1 MKMRNRTR
9 KFHDHLHFKLVHIS
23 KHHVI
28 YILYIFGVLLC
39 EINSRLK
46 INLHAFL
53 KDCKLN
59 NSKKNMT
66 DESCE
71 CRWQKKRDFSAINLF
86 MKLCTSQNN
95 HVSESMNSSG
105 GDAGWAAQPVPPVS
119 TAEGIIHPLRASLSQ
134 LAPITPLTLPPV
146 YPSVSQW
153 EPFSFFLTATSHSSI
168 CVATVCSFS
177 TSPKMTFIAA
187 ASLKQRPL
195 MFFGGTGSK
204 QTELPKRLRERFPSS
219 FVSL

>member
-1 MKMRNRTR
+1 MSVTK
-9 KFHDHLHFKLVHIS
+9 
-23 KHHVI
+23 
-28 YILYIFGVLLC
+28 
-39 EINSRLK
+39 
-46 INLHAFL
+46 
-53 KDCKLN
+53 
-59 NSKKNMT
+59 
-66 DESCE
+66 
-71 CRWQKKRDFSAINLF
+71 KKREFSAINLV

-95 HVSESMNSSG
+95 HVSERMNSSG

-195 MFFGGTGSK
+195 MFFWGGTGSK